1 MIRIVFSLLVLI
13 FALAPVTGARAT
25 PQTSPDGNPV
35 TDPYTVENVHIHV
48 AEDNAA
54 TARDKA
60 FRMAQ
65 VEAFNIMASRLGQE
79 HPSVPEPQSL
89 SSMVRDFEIRNEKLS
104 HKSYQAEFVVRF
116 RPEWVNRYLGVAGYG
131 NETAEARESGNG
143 KILILPFQATPKGAV
158 LWDKDTNIFW
168 GQLKQSQ
175 EKYGDPAKKIIIPDG
190 TIEDKTDVWEKD
202 PNILSMSSIRKIK
215 ARYNVDLVMV
225 IVMRSA
231 SNPLDRC
238 TLEYYRTDT
247 DRIQLITKQD
257 TIMPSCQDAGEN
269 VMDIL
274 TRHIKEQTPPEKTPY
289 LSEADRMREE
299 GVVETI
305 PETPALAV
313 EINPVTP
320 QQLAQDVRQSPQ
332 GMSFA
337 GKMTIQFEAIP
348 LQELERF
355 RTFLQQQSSVRS
367 FKILS
372 LRKNIAEF
380 EISYEDWNSFLNALA
395 VKNYHT
401 RHADNGTLIIT
412 P

>member
-1 MIRIVFSLLVLI
+1 M
-13 FALAPVTGARAT
+13 
-25 PQTSPDGNPV
+25 
-35 TDPYTVENVHIHV
+35 
-48 AEDNAA
+48 
-54 TARDKA
+54 
-60 FRMAQ
+60 
-65 VEAFNIMASRLGQE
+65 
-79 HPSVPEPQSL
+79 
-89 SSMVRDFEIRNEKLS
+89 
-104 HKSYQAEFVVRF
+104 
-116 RPEWVNRYLGVAGYG
+116 
-131 NETAEARESGNG
+131 
-143 KILILPFQATPKGAV
+143 
-158 LWDKDTNIFW
+158 WDKDTNIFW

-305 PETPALAV
+305 PETPAPAV

-320 QQLAQDVRQSPQ
+320 QQPAQDVRQSPQ

-380 EISYEDWNSFLNALA
+380 EISYEDWNSF
-395 VKNYHT
+395 
-401 RHADNGTLIIT
+401 
-412 P
+412 